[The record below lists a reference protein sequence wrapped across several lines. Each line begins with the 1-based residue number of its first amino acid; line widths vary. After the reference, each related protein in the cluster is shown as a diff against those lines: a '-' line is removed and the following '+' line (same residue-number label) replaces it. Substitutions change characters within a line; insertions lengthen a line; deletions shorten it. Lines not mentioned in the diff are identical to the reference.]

1 MSGTTKIEETLPAP
15 PVLNEA
21 VSEQIRQYNRAT
33 RLAKL
38 SSIVLEKVDFRV
50 LPAALRADASTLK
63 RELNVETELL
73 EYASSSGN
81 CIATISWTIV
91 LRHKRKKVASCKA
104 SYVVFYYGLGGFS
117 EEIIQMFID
126 HVGKT
131 ATYAYFR
138 ALYAQLDWSANLG
151 SPPLPVVSFVMT
163 SGSMQPPAKESAEKR
178 HA

>member
-1 MSGTTKIEETLPAP
+1 MPDIEKIEALAP
-15 PVLNEA
+15 GTPVLDGA
-21 VSEQIRQYNRAT
+21 VTENIRQYNKAT

-50 LPAALRADASTLK
+50 LPAALRVEAAALK

-73 EYASSSGN
+73 RYDPADGE
-81 CIATISWTIV
+81 CIATISWDIV
-91 LRHKRKKVASCKA
+91 LRDKRKKVAWCKA
-104 SYVVFYYGLGGFS
+104 SYVVFYYDLKDFS
-117 EEIIQMFID
+117 EDIIKRFID

-151 SPPLPVVSFVMT
+151 SRPLPVMSFVVT
-163 SGSMQPPAKESAEKR
+163 AKDMRSKDSEA
-178 HA
+178 